1 MVTDAQ
7 ILAAYAEGLS
17 LLDVALALG
26 VGEKRVRRVVRQA
39 GAIRPNT
46 GQNRYTKDHAKAAR
60 IMLAEASLSWVGP
73 RITCPASASASPVS

>member
-1 MVTDAQ
+1 MVADAQ

-39 GAIRPNT
+39 GATRPNT

-60 IMLAEASLSWVGP
+60 MMLEGAA
-73 RITCPASASASPVS
+73 